1 MCENPVYIPVEPMQ
15 SMCFNNLFYLS
26 GRMGLRERGTSD
38 RCQERKGRRQLE
50 LGLCGSRMIES
61 KLFRVFDLA
70 RALSCLQN
78 RGENSVWTLTAAY
91 SYNICGWLY
100 VVQMIVLSNFCGCL
114 LLAADDSPARITIN
128 CLFRCYGS
136 FSLRQARKLAL
147 NHPF

>member
-1 MCENPVYIPVEPMQ
+1 
-15 SMCFNNLFYLS
+15 
-26 GRMGLRERGTSD
+26 MGLRERGTSD

-50 LGLCGSRMIES
+50 LGLCGSRVIES

-70 RALSCLQN
+70 RALASRTEAKTQF
-78 RGENSVWTLTAAY
+78 WTLTAAY

-100 VVQMIVLSNFCGCL
+100 VVQMIVLSNFCGRL
-114 LLAADDSPARITIN
+114 LLAADDFPARITIN